1 MLKIEA
7 HGIRFNSISHLLEIT
22 PCYIGVENLL
32 QNMFQASHLSP
43 GKGVRSSEITGY
55 FGTEFLPCLNM

>member
-7 HGIRFNSISHLLEIT
+7 HGIRFNSLSHLLEIT
-22 PCYIGVENLL
+22 PCYTGVENLL
-32 QNMFQASHLSP
+32 QNMFQAPQLTA

-55 FGTEFLPCLNM
+55 FGRVFLSC